1 MVEVYY
7 KTKKEDRSCGVLFVG
22 MTWLQFSG
30 RSNIG
35 AAQSK
40 PLNIQPHVGMD
51 SWGLP
56 VQGSSRRPDKVI
68 VFIGEAT
75 AELLWAPVGSSTLIP
90 KPSGLATAQCGPE
103 QNQNENKKTT
113 KWQRWSIGRRLG
125 WGKSKR
131 GTRDVCDENIS
142 NTCMRLSNDK
152 F

>member
-1 MVEVYY
+1 M
-7 KTKKEDRSCGVLFVG
+7 LFVG
-22 MTWLQFSG
+22 TTWLQFSG

-90 KPSGLATAQCGPE
+90 KQVALLQHSVAQSKTKTKTKRQ
-103 QNQNENKKTT
+103 QNGKD
-113 KWQRWSIGRRLG
+113 GALVGG
-125 WGKSKR
+125 WGGASLR
-131 GTRDVCDENIS
+131 EGLGMFVTRIYQIHV
-142 NTCMRLSNDK
+142 
-152 F
+152 